1 MVTER
6 RDCMNF
12 VEAIVLDIVLLLF
25 PLLIY
30 LIYLAYKENF
40 EQKEK
45 SLFLELALFSSL
57 YLIMRFGIVQK
68 EGYLLILYNIPLL
81 ISYFKTRKITPI
93 ILSVILIWHYVAVLH
108 FNFLF
113 VFLEYVIYYGV
124 YVYIL
129 QKKMTKETIINTFVL
144 LKAAILSFQTF
155 CFTNPQ
161 DPVLDNF
168 LHVLMIIVIFY
179 VVSYIVFYLL
189 KKGEE
194 IMDLN
199 STIKELEKEK
209 TLRASL
215 FKITHEIKNPIAVC
229 KGYLDMLDLNNEEK
243 TKKYIPI
250 VKQEIARTL
259 TLMDD
264 YLDYTKIK
272 IEKDEVD
279 LYMLLEDTCDSLEYL
294 FKQNKIKTDF
304 RVPDDELYLSLDY
317 NRIKQVLVNLF
328 KNALEAK
335 VDDREMVVRL
345 SVKKDK
351 HTIKIM
357 IQDNG
362 MGMDEETLSKVS
374 EMFYTTKQK
383 GSGLGV
389 SLSKE
394 IVELH
399 GGTLTYQSIYGKGT
413 KAIVSLP
420 LNQT

>member
-1 MVTER
+1 
-6 RDCMNF
+6 MNF
-12 VEAIVLDIVLLLF
+12 VESIILDTVLLMF

-30 LIYLAYKENF
+30 LIYIAYKKNMNME
-40 EQKEK
+40 EK
-45 SLFLELALFSSL
+45 GMFLELTLFSSL

-68 EGYLLILYNIPLL
+68 EGFLVILYNIPLL
-81 ISYFKTRKITPI
+81 ISYLKGRKITPLV
-93 ILSVILIWHYVAVLH
+93 LSGILIWYYVAVMN

-113 VFLEYVIYYGV
+113 VFFEYVIYYCI
-124 YVYIL
+124 YVYIT
-129 QKKMTKETIINTFVL
+129 QKKMTNYYIINTFVL
-144 LKAAILSFQTF
+144 IKAAILSFQTF
-155 CFTNPQ
+155 CFTNPL
-161 DPVLDNF
+161 DSFIDNF
-168 LHVLMIIVIFY
+168 IYVFTIVFVFY
-179 VVSYIVFYLL
+179 VVSWLVFYLL

-209 TLRASL
+209 MLRASL

-272 IEKDEVD
+272 VEKEEID
-279 LYMLLEDTCDSLEYL
+279 LYLLLEDTCASLESL
-294 FKQNKIKTDF
+294 FKQHKIKTNF
-304 RVPDDELYLSLDY
+304 KIPDDELYMNLDY
-317 NRIKQVLVNLF
+317 NRMKQVLVNLF
-328 KNALEAK
+328 KNAMEAK
-335 VDDREMVVRL
+335 KEEEEMTISL
-345 SVKKDK
+345 SVKKNK
-351 HTIKIM
+351 SNVVITVK
-357 IQDNG
+357 DNG
-362 MGMDEETLSKVS
+362 IGMTEETLQKVS

-394 IVELH
+394 IIELH
-399 GGTLTYQSIYGKGT
+399 GGTLVYESTYGKGT
-413 KAIVSLP
+413 KAIITLP
-420 LNQT
+420 LTKEKVA